1 MKQLFTI
8 LGLICAVLATIL
20 SVLPLSNLAI
30 FPGIAAI
37 LFAAI
42 AYYLSK
48 KAGYIKKNIQFTF
61 LLTSIA
67 LAISTYKA
75 LFTTVEVVDT
85 EELIIKEETSEQEA
99 IQELEDLDID
109 LEGLEIEEDLSG
121 NENFNEDEN
130 FSIDEDL
137 TIDFEDIS
145 IE

>member
-8 LGLICAVLATIL
+8 LGLISAVFATIL

-61 LLTSIA
+61 LLTFIA

-109 LEGLEIEEDLSG
+109 LEGLEIEEDLSV
-121 NENFNEDEN
+121 DEN

-137 TIDFEDIS
+137 TIDFEDIN